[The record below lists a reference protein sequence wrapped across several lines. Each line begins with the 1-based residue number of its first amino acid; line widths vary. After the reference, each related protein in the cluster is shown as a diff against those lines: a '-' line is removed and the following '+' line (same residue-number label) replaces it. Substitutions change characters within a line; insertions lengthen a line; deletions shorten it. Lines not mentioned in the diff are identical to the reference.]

1 MKIKNS
7 RLLNIFLITLV
18 LLSVVT
24 LAYGEDLKLPKRS
37 YDFYVY
43 DEVGVISKDT
53 EKHIVSVNKELY
65 DKTGAQVVVAV
76 VNSLQDRSKEEY
88 ATELFRKWKIGS
100 KEKNNGILLLIA
112 PNERELKI
120 EVGYGLE
127 GAITDGR
134 AGEIRDKYI
143 TPYFKS
149 EDYDEGI
156 LNGFNAILGYITNEY
171 EISIEGVEPQEMPNQ
186 SRTMPNIFIII
197 PIFIFLIIDFTL
209 FRGTLTIMILRVIF
223 SGNGRGGGFGGGGF
237 GGGSG
242 GSRGGGG
249 SSGGGGAGGSW

>member
-24 LAYGEDLKLPKRS
+24 LAYGEDLKLPKPS

-76 VNSLQDRSKEEY
+76 VNSLQDRSIEEY
-88 ATELFRKWKIGS
+88 GLELGREWGIGK
-100 KEKNNGILLLIA
+100 KEKSNGVLFLIA
-112 PNERELKI
+112 PNEKKVTI
-120 EVGYGLE
+120 QVGYGLE
-127 GAITDGR
+127 GAITDGTV
-134 AGEIRDKYI
+134 GEILDRYV
-143 TPYFKS
+143 TPSFKS
-149 EDYDEGI
+149 GDYDEGI
-156 LNGFNAILGYITNEY
+156 LNGFNATLGYVANEY
-171 EISIEGVEPQEMPNQ
+171 EISIEGAKPQEIQVQ
-186 SRTMPNIFIII
+186 SRSMPNIFIII
-197 PIFIFLIIDFTL
+197 PIFVFLIIDFTI

-223 SGNGRGGGFGGGGF
+223 SGNGRGGGGGF

-242 GSRGGGG
+242 GSSGGGGSFGGGG
-249 SSGGGGAGGSW
+249 SSRSW